1 VEPVRL
7 LFVDNVMECDGHAV
21 ARFAAVNDNPFALDE
36 ETFAS
41 ALSPQRLDGDQ
52 VTVLERRDEAAN
64 DNALAGEFLTVRYI
78 TSVTWTVHHHGLEA
92 SVSAGVSGATPNP
105 ACPLS
110 AVHATGANGL
120 LSTPTIPTTGSDEV
134 VPISL
139 IASLLLLAGVVL
151 VVAAARR
158 RPDDERTADV

>member
-1 VEPVRL
+1 
-7 LFVDNVMECDGHAV
+7 MECDGHAV

-41 ALSPQRLDGDQ
+41 TLSPQRLDGGQ
-52 VTVLERRDEAAN
+52 VTVLERRDEAA
-64 DNALAGEFLTVRYI
+64 DVNALGGEFLTVRYI
-78 TSVTWTVHHHGLEA
+78 TSVTWTVTHHGLVA

-105 ACPLS
+105 DCPLA
-110 AVHATGANGL
+110 AVNATGANGL
-120 LSTPTIPTTGSDEV
+120 LSTPATMPATGLDDV
-134 VPISL
+134 LPISL

-158 RPDDERTADV
+158 RPDDEHGTRQAG